1 MCGTILHHEGC
12 PLGSVLELI
21 FKTQLEGEVKSF
33 LFDFF
38 YMDEEKGEWGERGL
52 PFYTWLL

>member
-1 MCGTILHHEGC
+1 MCGMIPHHEGC

-21 FKTQLEGEVKSF
+21 FKTHLEGEVKSF
-33 LFDFF
+33 LFEFF
-38 YMDEEKGEWGERGL
+38 YMGEEKGEWGECGL